1 MRSPLQRFIGSA
13 RLLRLSGNESEAFR
27 FLPLPADGAGCSC
40 SGEVLATVAEIGAC
54 RSDGSGEWSLQQGT
68 AGRSRTKRW
77 LIRYPRA
84 MPAAI
89 FVLIAAITILSVFAI
104 ERGEDSR
111 HAAQLRARATA
122 ISSALER
129 RANAS
134 SAYLRAGAAL
144 LATLNDVPV
153 ARFRR
158 FVSELRLDADYRG
171 AEGIGWAPV
180 VYPHEVEAYE
190 AQLAQDLPVPI
201 RLHPRLSGDQPY
213 AVPVTYLEP
222 DTERNRRAL
231 GYDMYSNPV
240 RRASMQE
247 AERSARPTASGRVVL
262 RQEGETGDP
271 GFLIYMPVFE
281 PVPGGR
287 RLKGFIYSPF
297 NAQDFLAAALEL
309 EDAGTYS
316 VRLYDG
322 VVNEA
327 NLMAAIEN
335 LNAQDNT
342 VSQPV
347 DLGGTRWLLQVS
359 SDDGGGLSG
368 LSMVTVFFG
377 LLVAC
382 LLMLL
387 VRMLTQQALED
398 EASLKWFEEQASIRN
413 SLTRELNHRVKNTLA
428 NVLSIIALTRRR
440 ATALDEFADGLDG
453 RIRALSATHDLLTK
467 SDWGTTPIRSVL
479 EAELL
484 PYAEGSDHEVD
495 LQGPDIELAPNDAL
509 SLGLAI
515 HELATNAAKYGAL
528 SQPGGTVTVNWKM
541 VAPGLM
547 RIEWKETGG
556 PPVPPQRGRGF
567 GTDLIERIV
576 AHELKNPVD
585 LAFEPDGVRC
595 VLTVPVRR
603 PTEFS
608 IRAGRS
614 GREPA
619 GSADPA

>member
-1 MRSPLQRFIGSA
+1 MQGS
-13 RLLRLSGNESEAFR
+13 
-27 FLPLPADGAGCSC
+27 
-40 SGEVLATVAEIGAC
+40 
-54 RSDGSGEWSLQQGT
+54 
-68 AGRSRTKRW
+68 AGRSRAKRW
-77 LIRYPRA
+77 LVRFPRA
-84 MPAAI
+84 VPVAI
-89 FVLIAAITILSVFAI
+89 FALIASITVLSVFAI

-111 HAAQLRARATA
+111 AAAQLRSRATA
-122 ISSALER
+122 IASALER

-144 LATLNDVPV
+144 LATLDDVP
-153 ARFRR
+153 ATRFRR

-180 VYPHEVEAYE
+180 VYPDEVEAYD
-190 AQLAQDLPVPI
+190 AQMSLVAPGRV
-201 RLHPRLSGDQPY
+201 RLHPRPDGSQPY

-231 GYDMYSNPV
+231 GFDLLSDPV
-240 RRASMQE
+240 RRAAMIE
-247 AERSARPTASGRVVL
+247 AERTARPTASGRVIL
-262 RQEGETGDP
+262 RQEGQGRQAW
-271 GFLIYMPVFE
+271 FLIFMPVFE
-281 PVPGGR
+281 PIPGGR

-297 NAQDFLAAALEL
+297 TARDFLSAALEL
-309 EDAGTYS
+309 ENAGSYG

-322 VVNEA
+322 AFREA
-327 NLMAAIEN
+327 NLMASIES
-335 LNAQDNT
+335 AAARGET
-342 VSQPV
+342 VSERVEVGDTP
-347 DLGGTRWLLQVS
+347 WLLQITS
-359 SDDGGGLSG
+359 SQGSDLSG
-368 LSMVTVFFG
+368 LSMVTMIFG
-377 LLVAC
+377 MLVAS

-398 EASLKWFEEQASIRN
+398 EASLRWFEEQASIRN

-440 ATALDEFADGLDG
+440 ATNLGEFADGLDG

-467 SDWGTTPIRSVL
+467 SDWGTTPIRAVV
-479 EAELL
+479 EAELM
-484 PYAEGSDHEVD
+484 PYAQEGDHEVD
-495 LQGPDIELAPNDAL
+495 LEGPEIELAPNDAL
-509 SLGLAI
+509 SLGLAT

-528 SQPGGTVTVNWKM
+528 SRTGGKVTVHWKL

-556 PPVPPQRGRGF
+556 PPVAPQRGRGF

-576 AHELKNPVD
+576 AHELKNPVELD
-585 LAFEPDGVRC
+585 FEPDGVRC

-608 IRAGRS
+608 IRAGRPG
-614 GREPA
+614 GREPP
-619 GSADPA
+619 ADTEAKT